1 MKSTYDRSSACL
13 CIWLRIRDINCSSHG
28 CIENRKW
35 MDKSKVVLIRSGK
48 QSLDWLVSGPVLPE
62 GGCTHEYTLLWISSV
77 FTNDLGVAVI
87 LKSNGTEN
95 KCEGLQLSL
104 GRVGLLSY
112 AVLGHSMGI

>member
-1 MKSTYDRSSACL
+1 M
-13 CIWLRIRDINCSSHG
+13 N
-28 CIENRKW
+28 
-35 MDKSKVVLIRSGK
+35 
-48 QSLDWLVSGPVLPE
+48 
-62 GGCTHEYTLLWISSV
+62 TLLRISSV